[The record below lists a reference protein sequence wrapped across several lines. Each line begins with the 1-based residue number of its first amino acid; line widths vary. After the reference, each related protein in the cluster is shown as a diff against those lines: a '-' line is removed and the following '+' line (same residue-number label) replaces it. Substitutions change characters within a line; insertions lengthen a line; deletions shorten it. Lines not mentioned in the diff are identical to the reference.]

1 MSPDARTVESLTAL
15 YMSQSPAAFTSI
27 AMHTKEPND
36 HSKRVDEAE
45 HGGISECD
53 YPCCND
59 RGCCSSGW
67 WYAGL
72 GVCVVGCCAFCC
84 YITEGFN
91 GVWTYWP
98 F

>member
-1 MSPDARTVESLTAL
+1 MMSRDVKSLTER
-15 YMSQSPAAFTSI
+15 YMNQSPAAFT
-27 AMHTKEPND
+27 AMAMSAGGDERPQDPDNNLYGGA
-36 HSKRVDEAE
+36 SK
-45 HGGISECD
+45 CD

-59 RGCCSSGW
+59 RGCCSSGL

-72 GVCVVGCCAFCC
+72 IGGIVLCCACCC
-84 YITEGFN
+84 YVTDGFN